1 MITASSIL
9 RDLEAFTYSRVRVQH
24 PEKLAL
30 ACAKA
35 LFECLYLNFR
45 KQCLYI
51 PNTDKDALQET
62 YAAIWHDFDGR
73 NHAELSI
80 RYHRSVQQIYAIVKS
95 MRTSQIRQRQHD
107 LFPLPEDKPNK
118 PLALIVL
125 EDYLPA
131 DLQRAGLPVDESHT
145 LAQQIADHLC
155 ATYPGVQIRIT
166 DSMWAQ
172 RQRQDSDLF
181 DLGEAEAI

>member
-1 MITASSIL
+1 MITANSIL
-9 RDLEAFTYSRVRVQH
+9 RDLEAFTYSRVRVH
-24 PEKLAL
+24 HSEKLAL
-30 ACAKA
+30 ACARA

-51 PNTDKDALQET
+51 PNTDKDALHEK
-62 YAAIWHDFDGR
+62 YAAIWNDFNGR

-80 RYHRSVQQIYAIVKS
+80 RYHRSVQQIYSIIKL
-95 MRTSQIRQRQHD
+95 MRTSQLRQRQHD
-107 LFPLPEDKPNK
+107 LFPLPEDKPSK

-131 DLQRAGLPVDESHT
+131 DLQRAGLPIDESHD

-155 ATYPGVQIRIT
+155 ETYPGVQIRIT
-166 DSMWAQ
+166 ESMWAQ
-172 RQRQDSDLF
+172 RQRHEGDLF
-181 DLGEAEAI
+181 DLDEAGAI